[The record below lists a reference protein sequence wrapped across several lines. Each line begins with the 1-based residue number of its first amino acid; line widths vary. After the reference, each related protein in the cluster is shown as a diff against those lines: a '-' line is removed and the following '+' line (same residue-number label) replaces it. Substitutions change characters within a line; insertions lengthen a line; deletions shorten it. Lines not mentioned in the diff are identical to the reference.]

1 MRSLLTLSL
10 LLLGLLAQA
19 QQTGYQVGDVVTDF
33 NLKNIDNKKI
43 SLSSYPDAKGYIVI
57 FGCNTCPVSRGYE
70 NRMVAL
76 QEKFAPKGYP
86 VIMINPNDPE
96 AQRGETFED
105 MQLHAK
111 KSKLTFPYLEDPG
124 QVVTRQFG
132 ALRTPHVFVLQRT
145 GKGNV
150 VAYIGAIDNDP
161 ENEKSQQIHYV
172 QQAVSSLLAGR
183 QPEITFTK
191 AVGCGV
197 KWKQAEM

>member
-10 LLLGLLAQA
+10 LLLGLLARA
-19 QQTGYQVGDVVTDF
+19 QQAGYQVGDVVTDF
-33 NLKNIDNKKI
+33 NLKNIDNKNL

-70 NRMVAL
+70 QRMVAL
-76 QEKFAPKGYP
+76 QEKFASKGYP

-96 AQRGETFED
+96 AQQGETFED
-105 MQLHAK
+105 MQLHAQ

-132 ALRTPHVFVLQRT
+132 ALRTPHVFVLQKT
-145 GKGNV
+145 DKGNR

-161 ENEKSQQIHYV
+161 ENEKSEQINYV
-172 QQAVSSLLAGR
+172 QQAVHSLLAGE

-197 KWKQAEM
+197 KSKGK